1 MCWTPL
7 CAKKTDNVNKTR
19 TTGGKTEP
27 NIVFIRTLQRTS
39 QRRAPE
45 GLNVSTSYKTPV
57 VLLIY
62 TVQSGKSIGT
72 HRGKKHLRKKYKIYC
87 HLRYGY
93 FITVNRI
100 VITTL
105 EFFKR

>member
-1 MCWTPL
+1 MDNPVKLAIWPTQDEENQN
-7 CAKKTDNVNKTR
+7 KNTTQYVQTKT
-19 TTGGKTEP
+19 
-27 NIVFIRTLQRTS
+27 FQTLQRTS
-39 QRRAPE
+39 QRGAPE
-45 GLNVSTSYKTPV
+45 GLTCSTSYKTLV

-105 EFFKR
+105 